1 MGVIVIV
8 SFKPKDGKN
17 DLLLEAVRE
26 HLPVL
31 RKEGL
36 ITDREGYAMRSKDG
50 CIIEV
55 FEWKSEEAIEKAHKS
70 EAVLNLWKKF
80 EEACEYIPLT
90 EIKEAKD
97 LFPGF
102 EPLNFLK

>member
-1 MGVIVIV
+1 MGVFVIAT
-8 SFKPKDGKN
+8 FKPKPGKD

-31 RKEGL
+31 RSEGL
-36 ITDREGYAMRSKDG
+36 ITDKQGYAMRTEDG

-70 EAVLNLWKKF
+70 EAVLKLWKKF
-80 EEACEYIPLT
+80 EEASTYIPLS
-90 EIKEAKD
+90 ELKESKNV
-97 LFPGF
+97 FPGF
-102 EPLNFLK
+102 EPLDF

>member
-1 MGVIVIV
+1 M
-8 SFKPKDGKN
+8 
-17 DLLLEAVRE
+17 RE

-36 ITDREGYAMRSKDG
+36 ITDREGYTMRSKDG
-50 CIIEV
+50 SIIEV
-55 FEWKSEEAIEKAHKS
+55 FEWKSEEAIDKAHKS

-80 EEACEYIPLT
+80 EEACEYIPIENL
-90 EIKEAKD
+90 EEAKK

-102 EPLNFLK
+102 EPVNTK